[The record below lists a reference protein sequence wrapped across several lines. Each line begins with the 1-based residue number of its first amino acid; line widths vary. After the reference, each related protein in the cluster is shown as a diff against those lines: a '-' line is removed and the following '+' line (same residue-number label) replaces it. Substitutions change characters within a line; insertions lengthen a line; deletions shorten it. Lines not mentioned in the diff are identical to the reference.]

1 MVVIGN
7 KQIDGYWYYP
17 VPAQDVKPNSYV
29 ADVGVV
35 VTVETSGGWTAFTLQ
50 DGVVKRKRP
59 NTSVWARHASQSRP
73 KRYCLLIE
81 NLRSGIYNIGDHV
94 ANAKIDGGS
103 YEVYRHFDGVLL
115 YKAAVHELAME
126 ITVAN
131 RNELLAL
138 VTATGEI
145 ARSSVKMMHTYRD
158 MIKTITS
165 QA

>member
-73 KRYCLLIE
+73 ERYCLLIE
-81 NLRSGIYNIGDHV
+81 NLRSGIYKVGNV
-94 ANAKIDGGS
+94 ANAKIGGKS
-103 YEVYRHFDGVLL
+103 YEVYRDFDGVLL
-115 YKAAVHELAME
+115 YKAAMHELAME
-126 ITVAN
+126 ITIAKT
-131 RNELLAL
+131 NELLAL
-138 VTATGEI
+138 VTAAGEI